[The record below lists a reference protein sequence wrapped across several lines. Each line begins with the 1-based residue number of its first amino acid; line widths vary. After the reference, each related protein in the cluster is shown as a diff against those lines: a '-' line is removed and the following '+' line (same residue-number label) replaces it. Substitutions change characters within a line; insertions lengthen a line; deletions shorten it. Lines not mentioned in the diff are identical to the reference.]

1 MTPRQNRFCEEYPID
16 LNGTQAAIRAGYSKR
31 GADVVAVRLLA
42 KPEIAARVAELMK
55 ERSARTQIDADWVL
69 EKAVAVFN
77 RVTQEIEPAL
87 HPATRKQL
95 KTKDGRPLFTFNAAA
110 ALRALE
116 IVGKHVDV
124 SAFEDRL
131 KIEGEISLIDRIQA
145 ARKNAQQ
152 SRVIDVTP
160 KPVAALPPLADPR
173 AEALTRAKSRTR

>member
-95 KTKDGRPLFTFNAAA
+95 KTKDGRLLFTFNAAA

-124 SAFEDRL
+124 GAFEDRL

-145 ARKNAQQ
+145 ARKQATQV
-152 SRVIDVTP
+152 RTIDATASH
-160 KPVAALPPLADPR
+160 VALAPPADPR
-173 AEALTRAKSRTR
+173 AEALKHAKSRTR